1 MESPA
6 PSGGSEKR
14 RTVKGRN
21 MDSEKQESTMTR
33 RLTAITSRGSGVTG
47 GTGERVNDV
56 HLSTEEK
63 QEVRR
68 RTEGRR

>member
-1 MESPA
+1 
-6 PSGGSEKR
+6 
-14 RTVKGRN
+14 